1 MTTIFTLILIL
12 VCVSASKESSTD
24 GGIQRIFS
32 IQAAQDQRAKTF
44 VEKKKI
50 SGQDERGWLRLLKM
64 FS

>member
-1 MTTIFTLILIL
+1 MTTIYSLILIL

-24 GGIQRIFS
+24 GGIQ
-32 IQAAQDQRAKTF
+32 AAQDQRAKRF

-50 SGQDERGWLRLLKM
+50 SGQDERGWLRLSKM